1 MLRTVFVQGSL
12 INYDWSICHIDA
24 INQIIPRPVHPSYR
38 AHCCQFTPHARHT
51 AAIVDLLFVVTITK
65 QTLSLTIDPTNC
77 SVMVTTFHCHRISIT
92 CVWSVIGQ
100 HAGILVSYW
109 LMSWGHRV
117 TVTMHITLPLATD
130 NWGPL
135 IGQLRASMAS
145 DLSVV
150 SSYGL

>member
-1 MLRTVFVQGSL
+1 MTGLFVIL
-12 INYDWSICHIDA
+12 TPLTKLFPA
-24 INQIIPRPVHPSYR
+24 
-38 AHCCQFTPHARHT
+38 QFTPHAGHT

-117 TVTMHITLPLATD
+117 TVTMHITQPLATD

-150 SSYGL
+150 SSNGL